1 MAAVASDNFSSKQLG
16 TLELQILRANPILEA
31 FGNAQTLRNNNS
43 SRFGKFIRIEFAR
56 SGQIAGAFIDWYL
69 LEKSRVVRQSGEE
82 RNYHVFYRLLRGA
95 SKQMRDMYL
104 LGDEGIEAWNYTKDS
119 NNPIAGVND
128 LDEFRSLMEAFQVI
142 GFKSEEQ
149 IAILRVIA
157 AVLHIG
163 NIHVA
168 PERRGS
174 EDARLVN
181 PVQAERL
188 CHVLGIPVDGFV
200 KGLLKPRVRA
210 GREWVNQSRTAEQV
224 KHSLEA
230 LAKGLYERGFGRLV
244 EMVNDRLDTKGDGD
258 SFIGVLDIAG
268 FEIFEVV
275 LLAPLVGQVAHF
287 ILKIVQQLRT
297 TLHQLYQRETAAILQ
312 PPYVC
317 FRAGRIRTGED

>member
-1 MAAVASDNFSSKQLG
+1 M
-16 TLELQILRANPILEA
+16 
-31 FGNAQTLRNNNS
+31 
-43 SRFGKFIRIEFAR
+43 

-82 RNYHVFYRLLRGA
+82 RSYHVFYQLLRGA

-119 NNPIAGVND
+119 NNSIAGVND

-244 EMVNDRLDTKGDGD
+244 EMVNDKLDTKGDGD

-275 LLAPLVGQVAHF
+275 LLAPLVGQ
-287 ILKIVQQLRT
+287 LLT
-297 TLHQLYQRETAAILQ
+297 SS
-312 PPYVC
+312 
-317 FRAGRIRTGED
+317 